1 MKYMYY
7 DGTILAKCRV
17 GLRLPKSLGMSVV
30 MPAGEAR
37 TIRTTYHIAIMRAIT
52 DIREHKTKELIGSE
66 FAHIPHMEEEDDP
79 MLNHFKLAKRKP
91 AEAAKYMDNSR
102 NLLSLFFQLNRH
114 LTGAIDTMLEEF
126 TEPKEETKGKEPME
140 NEVHTPVYSAGDY
153 ISIDHPERETTPITP
168 GNYLSSSYGGYVGG
182 EESGNNQCSVTP
194 IENSTGWRCGSD
206 TGTHST
212 SVRYDGEMNE
222 DATTQNQSYPCNG
235 RDDGEY
241 PIQVE
246 SDTNVGNTYGG
257 VTGEYTR
264 WVDYDA
270 LNDQFVNTDFS
281 LGSSSDSD
289 YQPTGRP
296 YVPGFV
302 RRTTRSTG
310 WKPGMYRE

>member
-1 MKYMYY
+1 
-7 DGTILAKCRV
+7 
-17 GLRLPKSLGMSVV
+17 
-30 MPAGEAR
+30 
-37 TIRTTYHIAIMRAIT
+37 
-52 DIREHKTKELIGSE
+52 
-66 FAHIPHMEEEDDP
+66 
-79 MLNHFKLAKRKP
+79 MLNNFKYAKRKP
-91 AEAAKYMDNSR
+91 IAAAKYMDNSR
-102 NLLSLFFQLNRH
+102 NFISLLFQLNHH

-126 TEPKEETKGKEPME
+126 TELKEETKGKEPME

-153 ISIDHPERETTPITP
+153 ISIDHPERETTPVTP
-168 GNYLSSSYGGYVGG
+168 GNYLSSSYRGYEGG
-182 EESGNNQCSVTP
+182 EESGNNQRSVTP
-194 IENSTGWRCGSD
+194 IENSTGWRWGSD

-212 SVRYDGEMNE
+212 SVYYDGEMTK
-222 DATTQNQSYPCNG
+222 DATTQNQSYSQNG
-235 RDDGEY
+235 EEVEGY
-241 PIQVE
+241 PTQVE
-246 SDTNVGNTYGG
+246 SDTNVGNTYGVG
-257 VTGEYTR
+257 TGEYTR